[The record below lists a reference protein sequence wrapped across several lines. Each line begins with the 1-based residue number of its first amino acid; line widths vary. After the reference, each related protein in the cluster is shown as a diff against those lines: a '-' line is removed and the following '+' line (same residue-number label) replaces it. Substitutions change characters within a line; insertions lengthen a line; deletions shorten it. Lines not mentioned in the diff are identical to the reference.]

1 MPGSQGVLIPRR
13 LAGRPQATFS
23 HAPGPSPHL
32 PVAQARRLRW
42 SPNSRS
48 LSFSSSHLLFSL
60 TSCLF
65 LSHSSLVIQSFIIER
80 HCYHGMTPSSL
91 PGSLAAPFL
100 GARRERDTTRNERPI
115 RLGSTQNVSGG
126 S

>member
-60 TSCLF
+60 ISCLFSLTSCLF

-80 HCYHGMTPSSL
+80 SL
-91 PGSLAAPFL
+91 LPWDDSFFLAWFAGCSHPGSKA
-100 GARRERDTTRNERPI
+100 GEGHDEE
-115 RLGSTQNVSGG
+115 
-126 S
+126 

>member
-13 LAGRPQATFS
+13 LAGQPQATFS

-65 LSHSSLVIQSFIIER
+65 LSHSSLVIQGFIIAR
-80 HCYHGMTPSSL
+80 HCYDGVTTSSL
-91 PGSLAAPFL
+91 LGSLTTPFVRV
-100 GARRERDTTRNERPI
+100 GRGSDTTW
-115 RLGSTQNVSGG
+115 TW
-126 S
+126 